1 MSLKNTKNN
10 IKISSQIN
18 KENILSL
25 IIKSYKEKF
34 IERKTEVYYLIQI
47 VNNISNKKWEIE
59 KTILDFQYLYEKLFI
74 LYPKLPLIPKQT
86 LFKIT
91 SFHILDKRKYGLQ
104 NFLQHCINR
113 KEILLNEDFFKFLE
127 IPKNSPDILGN
138 SINKYD
144 ELYKF
149 ELSVKNFIY
158 IKDKSILIVLLS
170 DNDFISRDEASLDN
184 ILIIK
189 SNNPEQKRPLGYI
202 RIYEYINSEGNEKD
216 INYEII
222 KLNKIWEKSFM
233 IQTNTMYFDQKKE
246 ILCVGNDDGSIYIY
260 KTKVE
265 GNYKNMELMIDLK
278 FHSDRVS
285 GLYFDP
291 RNMNLFSCS
300 YDMTLFSVDLNDN
313 LYSKSLVY
321 NNTSGFTGL
330 KYMKNN
336 NLLITSDKDGIILI
350 FSIENFH
357 YKYYLN
363 FQSTS
368 LYKINTMDIFG
379 NYVIAGGNNG
389 KVSVFNLTLVK
400 NKIIK
405 EIISFD
411 IGLYKIICIYYNPGN
426 DEIIIGDEIGRI
438 IIWDNKI
445 RSFIYSLITNS
456 QVKINHLWIE
466 DNKNLIWFC
475 GDDKMIKKWKIPKK
489 WYKENIYL
497 YMNNMN
503 FNGKMKHN
511 NFLDLE
517 DNDSISSD
525 EDELN
530 GWSNK

>member
-1 MSLKNTKNN
+1 MSLQITNN
-10 IKISSQIN
+10 NMKISSQTN

-127 IPKNSPDILGN
+127 IPKNSPAILGN

-149 ELSVKNFIY
+149 ELSVKNFIFF
-158 IKDKSILIVLLS
+158 KEKSILIVLLS

-189 SNNPEQKRPLGYI
+189 GNSPEPKKPLGYI
-202 RIYEYINSEGNEKD
+202 RIYENKNIKRNEND
-216 INYEII
+216 EYHEII
-222 KLNKIWEKSFM
+222 KLSKIWEKSFM
-233 IQTNTMYFDQKKE
+233 IQTNTIYFEAKKE

-265 GNYKNMELMIDLK
+265 GIYKNMELIIELN
-278 FHSDRVS
+278 FHNDRVS

-300 YDMTLFSVDLNDN
+300 YDTTLFSVNLNDN

-321 NNTSGFTGL
+321 NNISSFTGL

-357 YKYYLN
+357 YKL
-363 FQSTS
+363 FLDIKSTS
-368 LYKINTMDIFG
+368 LYKINTMDIFD
-379 NYVIAGGNNG
+379 NYVITGGNNG

-400 NKIIK
+400 NRIIK

-411 IGLYKIICIYYNPGN
+411 IGLYKIICIYYNHGN

-445 RSFIYSLITNS
+445 RSFTYSLITNS
-456 QVKINHLWIE
+456 QVNHLWIE
-466 DNKNLIWFC
+466 NTKNIMWFC
-475 GDDKMIKKWKIPKK
+475 GDDKLIKKWKIHKK
-489 WYKENIYL
+489 WYKENSYL
-497 YMNNMN
+497 YMDNKN
-503 FNGKMKHN
+503 FNGKIKQN
-511 NFLDLE
+511 NFLDME
-517 DNDSISSD
+517 DNNSISSD

>member
-1 MSLKNTKNN
+1 
-10 IKISSQIN
+10 
-18 KENILSL
+18 
-25 IIKSYKEKF
+25 
-34 IERKTEVYYLIQI
+34 
-47 VNNISNKKWEIE
+47 
-59 KTILDFQYLYEKLFI
+59 
-74 LYPKLPLIPKQT
+74 
-86 LFKIT
+86 
-91 SFHILDKRKYGLQ
+91 
-104 NFLQHCINR
+104 
-113 KEILLNEDFFKFLE
+113 
-127 IPKNSPDILGN
+127 
-138 SINKYD
+138 
-144 ELYKF
+144 
-149 ELSVKNFIY
+149 
-158 IKDKSILIVLLS
+158 
-170 DNDFISRDEASLDN
+170 
-184 ILIIK
+184 
-189 SNNPEQKRPLGYI
+189 
-202 RIYEYINSEGNEKD
+202 
-216 INYEII
+216 
-222 KLNKIWEKSFM
+222 
-233 IQTNTMYFDQKKE
+233 
-246 ILCVGNDDGSIYIY
+246 VGNDDGSIYIY

-475 GDDKMIKKWKIPKK
+475 GDDKIIKKWKIPKK

-503 FNGKMKHN
+503 FNGKMKQN